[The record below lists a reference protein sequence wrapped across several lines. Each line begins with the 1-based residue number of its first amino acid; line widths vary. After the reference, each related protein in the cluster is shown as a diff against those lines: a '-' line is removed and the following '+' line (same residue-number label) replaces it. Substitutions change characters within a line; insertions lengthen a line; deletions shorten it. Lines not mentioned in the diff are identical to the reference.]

1 MSRTRIQQRGFAAVA
16 AIFLV
21 VLLAALGGFMLTFSN
36 SQQLTSAQD
45 VQGTRAYW
53 AARAG
58 LEWAIAEVAD
68 CANKNAT
75 CTRSTTTPPPCIA
88 QTPTTC
94 RTSPYALTSTFLG
107 GFTTTVSWL
116 STSYFE
122 ASPAPTTTENRFV
135 FQITSVAASGTVG
148 SVGYIER
155 SVMATMECVRNAPAD
170 GLAYTVADPLTYSCG

>member
-1 MSRTRIQQRGFAAVA
+1 MNVQSIRQGGFAAVA
-16 AIFLV
+16 SIFLL
-21 VLLAALGGFMLTFSN
+21 VLLAGLGGFMLTFSN
-36 SQQLTSAQD
+36 TQQLTSAQD
-45 VQGTRAYW
+45 LQGTRAYW

-88 QTPTTC
+88 ASPATC
-94 RTSPYALTSTFLG
+94 RTSPYSLAATFDG
-107 GFTTTVSWL
+107 GFTTTVSWS
-116 STSYFE
+116 STTYFE
-122 ASPAPTTTENRFV
+122 APPEPKTTANRVV
-135 FQITSVAASGTVG
+135 FQFTSVASTGTVG